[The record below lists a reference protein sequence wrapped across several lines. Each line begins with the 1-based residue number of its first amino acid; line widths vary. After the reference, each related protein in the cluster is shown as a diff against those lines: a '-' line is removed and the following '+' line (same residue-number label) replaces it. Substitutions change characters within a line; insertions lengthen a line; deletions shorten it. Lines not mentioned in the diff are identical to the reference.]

1 MIDRIVFSSFI
12 SLEKMILSSSYFSIQ
27 LSLFLSSEQKGQESD
42 ACVFAL

>member
-27 LSLFLSSEQKGQESD
+27 LSLFLEQKGQESD